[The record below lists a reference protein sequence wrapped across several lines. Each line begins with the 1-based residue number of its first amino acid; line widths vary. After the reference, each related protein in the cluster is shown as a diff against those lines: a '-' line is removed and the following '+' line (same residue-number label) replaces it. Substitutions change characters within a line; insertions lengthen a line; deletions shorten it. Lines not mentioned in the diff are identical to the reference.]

1 VDVADARAAQALA
14 AALRA
19 AAPITGVVPGRASV
33 LVEWDPL
40 TTTADA
46 VRRLVDAALAHP
58 STAEPVGRERTIPV
72 VYGGER
78 GPDLEDVAARLGMA
92 PEEVVARHAAVELEV
107 LFCGFAP
114 GYAYL
119 GDLPDALR
127 VPRLATP
134 RTRTPAG
141 SVAIADGMTGIYP
154 DDLPGGWP
162 VIGWTPIRLFDP
174 RRNPPAYLLPGDRV
188 RFRAIAAADAHGFAA
203 APEDW

>member
-1 VDVADARAAQALA
+1 M
-14 AALRA
+14 
-19 AAPITGVVPGRASV
+19 PGRASV
-33 LVEWDPL
+33 LVEFDP
-40 TTTADA
+40 TTVTEDGVVAR
-46 VRRLVDAALAHP
+46 VENALADR
-58 STAEPVGRERTIPV
+58 STGETGGRLRMIPV
-72 VYGGER
+72 VYGGEM
-78 GPDLEDVAARLGMA
+78 GPDLQDVSARLGIT
-92 PEEVVARHAAVELEV
+92 PNEVAARHAAVELEV

-127 VPRLATP
+127 VPRLTTP

-162 VIGWTPIRLFDP
+162 VIGWTPIRLFDEF
-174 RRNPPAYLLPGDRV
+174 REPPAYLLPGDRV
-188 RFRAIAAADAHGFAA
+188 RFRAISAADAAGFAG